1 MYIELDFLFCY
12 TSFGDF
18 MSTLKNNLIG
28 DKNFYRRVIAIV
40 LPLIIQN
47 TITNVVSLLDNV
59 MVGSVGTL
67 QMSAV
72 AIVNQLLFVFS
83 LCIFGGLAGAGI
95 FSTQYAGANDN
106 DGVRHCFRM
115 KVYIGAAMLIIASVV
130 FWFFSEPLVSSYL
143 AEDTSPA
150 DAAATLKYGVDYLK
164 IMIIGLLPFTI
175 SQIYASTLR
184 ELGETKLP
192 MVASIAAILINLVF
206 NYLLIFGKFGFPRL
220 GVSGAAIAT
229 VMSRFVEAFI
239 IIIAVTVRKKSFP
252 FIKGAFRSFYIPSK
266 LCKDIFTKGMPLLV
280 NEFLWSAGMAVL
292 LQCYSVRG
300 LDVVAAVNISN
311 TINNL
316 FNVVF
321 ISMGS
326 AVGIIVGQHLG
337 ADNIKEAKVSVWRL
351 IALSIATCLVMGSIM
366 ALLAPVIPNI
376 YNTEPH
382 VKDMATKFLFTVA
395 ALMPVFSFAHC
406 CYFTLRSGGRTI
418 LTFVFDSVFTWG
430 IVVPFAYSLASF
442 TALPIVPLYFAVQS
456 LEFVKCIVGFILV
469 KKGLWIRNIVSD
481 K

>member
-1 MYIELDFLFCY
+1 MN
-12 TSFGDF
+12 TSA
-18 MSTLKNNLIG
+18 LKNNLIG
-28 DKNFYRRVIAIV
+28 DKSFYRRVIAIV

-72 AIVNQLLFVFS
+72 AIVNQLVFVFN

-95 FSTQYAGANDN
+95 FSTQYAGAGDN

-115 KVYIGAAMLIIASVV
+115 KVYIGSIMFIIASIV
-130 FWFFSEPLVSSYL
+130 FTVLDEPLISSYL
-143 AEDTSPA
+143 AEDTSPQ
-150 DAAATLKYGVDYLK
+150 DTLATLGYGIDYLK
-164 IMIIGLLPFTI
+164 IMVIGLLPFTV

-192 MVASIAAILINLVF
+192 MVASIVSIFVNLIF
-206 NYLLIFGKFGFPRL
+206 NYLLIFGKFGFPQL

-229 VMSRFVEAFI
+229 VLSRFIEAAI
-239 IIIAVTVRKKSFP
+239 IIIAVSVRKNEFL
-252 FIKGAFRSFYIPSK
+252 FIKCAFRSFSIPGK
-266 LCKDIFTKGMPLLV
+266 LCRDILTKGTPLLV
-280 NEFLWSAGMAVL
+280 NEFLWSAGMAML

-316 FNVVF
+316 FNVCF
-321 ISMGS
+321 ISMGV
-326 AVGIIVGQHLG
+326 ALGVVVGQYLG
-337 ADNIKEAKVSVWRL
+337 AGNVEEAKVSVWRL
-351 IALSIATCLVMGSIM
+351 IALSIVICLVLGGIM
-366 ALLAPVIPNI
+366 AILAPFIPEI
-376 YNTEPH
+376 YNTEAH
-382 VKDMATKFLFTVA
+382 VKELATKFLLVVA
-395 ALMPVFSFAHC
+395 GLMPVFSFAHC

-418 LTFVFDSVFTWG
+418 LTFVFDSAFTWG
-430 IVVPFAYSLASF
+430 IVVPFAYCLARF
-442 TALPIVPLYFAVQS
+442 TAVPIVLLFLAVQS

-469 KKGLWIRNIVSD
+469 KKGLWIRNIVS
-481 K
+481 

>member
-1 MYIELDFLFCY
+1 
-12 TSFGDF
+12 

-28 DKNFYRRVIAIV
+28 DKKFYRRVIAIV

-59 MVGSVGTL
+59 MVGNVGTL

-72 AIVNQLLFVFS
+72 AIVNQLIFVFN

-95 FSTQYAGANDN
+95 FSTQYAGARDD

-115 KVYIGAAMLIIASVV
+115 KIYIGGAMLVIATVIFS
-130 FWFFSEPLVSSYL
+130 FFDNALVSSYL
-143 AEDTSPA
+143 AEGTSPQ
-150 DAAATLKYGVDYLK
+150 DVSDTMKYALEYLK
-164 IMIIGLLPFTI
+164 IMVTGLLPFTV
-175 SQIYASTLR
+175 SQVYASTLR

-192 MVASIAAILINLVF
+192 MYASIAAIFINLVF
-206 NYLLIFGKFGFPRL
+206 NYFLIFGKFGFPKL
-220 GVSGAAIAT
+220 GVAGAAIAT
-229 VMSRFVEAFI
+229 VMSRFAEALI
-239 IIIAVTVRKKSFP
+239 IVIAVIVKRKSYP
-252 FIKGAFRSFYIPSK
+252 FIKGAFRSFYIPGR

-292 LQCYSVRG
+292 LRCYSVRG
-300 LDVVAAVNISN
+300 LEVVAAVNISN

-326 AVGIIVGQHLG
+326 AVGIIAGQYLG
-337 ADNIKEAKVSVWRL
+337 ADKIEKAKTSVWR
-351 IALSIATCLVMGSIM
+351 IITLSIAICLVLGSVM

-376 YNTEPH
+376 YNTENH
-382 VKDMATKFLFTVA
+382 VKEMATQFLFVVA
-395 ALMPVFSFAHC
+395 GLMPVFSFAHC

-430 IVVPFAYSLASF
+430 FVVPFAYCLATF
-442 TALPIVPLYFAVQS
+442 TTISIVPLYLAVNS

-469 KKGLWIRNIVSD
+469 KKGLWIRNIVSN